1 MKYKINTFQI
11 HNGFDVSAKDIL
23 NAVNETNLSLTRL
36 PSSLYIIIDY
46 KTTSTIIGRLFC
58 DGLARHIKG
67 AIVNPIE
74 KGHPDIIPENGKNAT
89 EAQLRNYPE
98 GLEIK
103 CTVGNIKQGTNLRAG
118 NTRLE
123 YLTGLTWQA
132 HHQEVRQLLGLIW
145 DFANK
150 TDDNSYI
157 YPAITGAF
165 YSSSL
170 NIQDWGI
177 ISGTTGRNTKVCG
190 MKASG
195 RKKMSEGW
203 ILIEDHY
210 FDRYMKLLGSGIKD
224 S

>member
-1 MKYKINTFQI
+1 MKYKINTLLI
-11 HNGFDVSAKDIL
+11 HNGFDVNEKDIL
-23 NAVNETNLSLTRL
+23 EATKETNLSLTRL
-36 PSSLYIIIDY
+36 PSSLYTTIDY
-46 KTTSTIIGRLFC
+46 KTTNTIIGRLFC
-58 DGLARHIKG
+58 DTLARQIKG

-74 KGHPDIIPENGKNAT
+74 KGHPDIIPINGKNAT

-103 CTVGNIKQGTNLRAG
+103 CTVGNIKQGSNLRAG
-118 NTRLE
+118 TTRLDQ
-123 YLTGLTWQA
+123 LTGLTWQA
-132 HHQEVRQLLGLIW
+132 HHQEVKELLGLVW

-150 TDDNSYI
+150 TDDNSYN

-165 YSSSL
+165 FNSSL
-170 NIQDWGI
+170 NVEDWGV

-195 RKKMSEGW
+195 RIKMSKGW
-203 ILIEDHY
+203 ILIDEHY